1 MKSFRLFGTA
11 LSLSLRQSLTYRINL
26 FFDALLAVVQLAASV
41 GAIGLIFSRTGLLAG
56 WTAGEMLVLLGT
68 YALVTGL
75 RATFIDPSIGD
86 FADKIRN
93 GQLDAYLLQP
103 APAILQ
109 ATCTRHAPLA
119 LVQSVLGAILIML
132 ALRQSQLTPSP
143 AAVACW
149 VVLTMI
155 GLMIGWA
162 TTVVLACLAF
172 WAPRL
177 SLGILHSAAWEF
189 GRYPVDLYGPW
200 LRRLLTFGFPVAAIT
215 TWPAQ
220 ALTRGP
226 DPVALATA
234 LGLAVV
240 FTVGAVFLWRFGVRR
255 YTGAT
260 S

>member
-1 MKSFRLFGTA
+1 MKSLRLFGTA
-11 LSLSLRQSLTYRINL
+11 FSLSLRQSLAYRINL

-41 GAIGLIFSRTGLLAG
+41 GAIGLVFTQTGLLGG

-75 RATFIDPSIGD
+75 RSAFIDPSIDG
-86 FADKIRN
+86 FAEKVRD

-119 LVQSVLGAILIML
+119 LLQSGLGAILIML
-132 ALRQSQLTPSP
+132 ALQHLNLTPSP
-143 AAVACW
+143 VAVACW
-149 VVLTMI
+149 ALLTLT
-155 GLMIGWA
+155 GFLIGWA
-162 TTVVLACLAF
+162 TTVALACLAF

-177 SLGILHSAAWEF
+177 SLGIIHSAAWEF
-189 GRYPVDLYGPW
+189 GRYPVDIYGTW

-226 DPVALATA
+226 DPAALATA
-234 LGLAVV
+234 LGLAAI
-240 FTVGAVFLWRFGVRR
+240 FTAAAVILWRRGVRR